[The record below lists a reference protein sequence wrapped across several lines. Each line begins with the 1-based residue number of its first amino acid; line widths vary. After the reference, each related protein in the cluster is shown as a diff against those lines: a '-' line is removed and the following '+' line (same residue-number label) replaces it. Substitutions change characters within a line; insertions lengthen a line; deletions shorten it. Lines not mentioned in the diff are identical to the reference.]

1 MIHTVEGF
9 RVVNEAEVAVFPE
22 FHAFSVIQRML
33 LILISG
39 SSASSK
45 RNLYIGKFLKP
56 GGLQSMGLQKSQKV
70 LSD

>member
-9 RVVNEAEVAVFPE
+9 RVANEAEVAVFPE

-45 RNLYIGKFLKP
+45 PNLYIGKFLKP

>member
-9 RVVNEAEVAVFPE
+9 MVVNEAEVAVFPE

-33 LILISG
+33 AILISG

-45 RNLYIGKFLKP
+45 PNLYIWKFLEP
-56 GGLQSMGLQKSQKV
+56 GGLQSMGSQKSQRV